1 MKLSYWLFKRSKF
14 FYIEDTRTGRQI
26 SLHTT
31 DRGEADRLL
40 AAKNEAANTNSLALA
55 VGQVYLSA
63 IDPDLLTRTW
73 ADVIKIMVQRGGQ
86 ETQKR
91 TRRALEHRA
100 FDPLR
105 NKVIHETASADFLA
119 VLDDKKRS
127 TLHYLKM
134 LQSLAVNLGWLAGR
148 VILPKQCWPKL
159 VAREKRAITW
169 DEHQRI
175 VESEK
180 NVERRLFYEALWETG
195 ASQTDAANL
204 SRRNIDEAQGVLVY
218 RREKTRTQAS
228 LKMGERLQSILN
240 QLPAEGLLFPK
251 IATLDSVARA
261 AEFHRRCRILG
272 ITGISL
278 HSYRYAWAERA
289 FSIGYPE
296 RFAQAALGHES
307 RAVHRA
313 YARKAKVCCPALDDY
328 QQKRN

>member
-1 MKLSYWLFKRSKF
+1 MNAEYRLFKHGKY
-14 FYIEDTRTGRQI
+14 FYTENRTTRRQE
-26 SLHTT
+26 SLRTS
-31 DRGEADRLL
+31 DRNEADRLL

-63 IDPDLLTRTW
+63 IDPALLTRTW
-73 ADVIKIMVQRGGQ
+73 ADAIKVMVERGGP

-105 NKVIHETASADFLA
+105 NKVIHETTSGDFLA
-119 VLDDKKRS
+119 VLNDKKRS

-134 LQSLAVNLGWLAGR
+134 LQSLTINLGWLAGR
-148 VILPKQCWPKL
+148 VVLPKQCWPKIT
-159 VAREKRAITW
+159 AKDKRAISW
-169 DEHQRI
+169 EEHQRI
-175 VESEK
+175 VVAEK
-180 NVERRLFYEALWETG
+180 NTERRLFYEVLWETG
-195 ASQTDAANL
+195 ASQTDAAYL
-204 SRRNIDEAQGVLVY
+204 SRRNLDEVQGVLVY
-218 RREKTRTQAS
+218 RREKTKTQAS
-228 LKMGERLQSILN
+228 IKIGERLRSILN
-240 QLPAEGLLFPK
+240 ELPAEGLLFPK

-261 AEFHRRCRILG
+261 AEFYRRCHILG
-272 ITGISL
+272 ITGVSL

-313 YARKAKVCCPALDDY
+313 YARKAKVCCPSLDGY
-328 QQKRN
+328 AA

>member
-1 MKLSYWLFKRSKF
+1 MKPACWLFKRGNTYYF
-14 FYIEDTRTGRQI
+14 EDAQTGKQT
-26 SLHTT
+26 SLHTS
-31 DRGEADRLL
+31 DRGEAERLI
-40 AAKNEAANTNSLALA
+40 AARNEAASKNALTLA

-63 IDPDLLTRTW
+63 IDPALLTRTW
-73 ADVIKIMVQRGGQ
+73 SDVMKIMVQRGGL

-100 FDPLR
+100 FEPLR
-105 NKVIHETASADFLA
+105 NKVIHETSSGDFLG
-119 VLDDKKRS
+119 VLDDKQHS

-148 VILPKQCWPKL
+148 TILPKLCWPKL
-159 VAREKRAITW
+159 IAREKRAITW

-175 VESEK
+175 IESEK
-180 NVERRLFYEALWETG
+180 NSERRLFYEVLWETG

-204 SRRNIDEAQGVLVY
+204 SRRNIDKDQGVLVY
-218 RREKTRTQAS
+218 LREKTRTQAS
-228 LKMGERLQSILN
+228 IKIGDRLQTMLDR
-240 QLPAEGLLFPK
+240 LPADGLLFPK
-251 IATLDSVARA
+251 IASLNSVARA
-261 AEFHRRCRILG
+261 AEFHRRCRILA
-272 ITGISL
+272 IKGISL

-313 YARKAKVCCPALDDY
+313 YARKAKVCCPALDEY
-328 QQKRN
+328 Q

>member
-1 MKLSYWLFKRSKF
+1 MKPACWLFKRGNKF
-14 FYIEDTRTGRQI
+14 YFEDARTGKQT
-26 SLHTT
+26 SLRTS
-31 DRGEADRLL
+31 DLGEAERLI
-40 AAKNEAANTNSLALA
+40 AAKNEAANKNSLALA

-63 IDPDLLTRTW
+63 IDPALLTRIW
-73 ADVIKIMVQRGGQ
+73 ADVMKIMVQRGGP

-100 FDPLR
+100 FEPLR

-134 LQSLAVNLGWLAGR
+134 LQSLTINLGWLAGR
-148 VILPKQCWPKL
+148 VILPKQCWPKII
-159 VAREKRAITW
+159 AREKRAITW

-180 NVERRLFYEALWETG
+180 NVERRLFYEVLWETG

-204 SRRNIDEAQGVLVY
+204 SRWNIDEGQSVLVY
-218 RREKTRTQAS
+218 RREKTQTQAS
-228 LKMGERLQSILN
+228 IKIGERLRSILK

-251 IATLDSVARA
+251 ITTLDSVARA
-261 AEFHRRCRILG
+261 AEFYRRCRMLG
-272 ITGISL
+272 IKGISL

-313 YARKAKVCCPALDDY
+313 YARKAKVCCPALEDY
-328 QQKRN
+328 QQKGN